1 VQDAVKTY
9 ILDNHLRPGDPL
21 PSETELSRQLD
32 VSRNSVRE
40 AVKVLESQGVIEIR
54 RGTGLFVHQF
64 SFGSLLE
71 RMQYGVLFDL
81 NELIELIE
89 VRRVLEH
96 GVIEVGLSEMTQEHA
111 DKLAGIVEQMHLR
124 QERGEIILEE
134 DRTFHNLLF
143 ESLGNRT
150 LLELID
156 SFWLTYSKAA
166 ESHGDLTHPDLSY
179 IVDNHHAI
187 LAAILARDKQGAHDA
202 VDRHYSV
209 ATGFLKQAR
218 RDPATGAG

>member
-1 VQDAVKTY
+1 MKTY
-9 ILDNHLRPGDPL
+9 ILNNNLRPGDPL
-21 PSETELSRQLD
+21 PSEAELSRRLD

-81 NELIELIE
+81 ADLIELIE

-96 GVIEVGLSEMTQEHA
+96 GVIEVGLPEMTQTQAERLGEVVA
-111 DKLAGIVEQMHLR
+111 QMRAR
-124 QERGEIILEE
+124 QERGEIFLEE

-166 ESHGDLTHPDLSY
+166 ESRGDLTHPDLSH
-179 IVDNHHAI
+179 IVDNHQVILDAI
-187 LAAILARDKQGAHDA
+187 LTRDKQGAHEA
-202 VDRHYSV
+202 VDHHYDV
-209 ATGFLKQAR
+209 AKGFLLQAR
-218 RDPATGAG
+218 REAATGSG